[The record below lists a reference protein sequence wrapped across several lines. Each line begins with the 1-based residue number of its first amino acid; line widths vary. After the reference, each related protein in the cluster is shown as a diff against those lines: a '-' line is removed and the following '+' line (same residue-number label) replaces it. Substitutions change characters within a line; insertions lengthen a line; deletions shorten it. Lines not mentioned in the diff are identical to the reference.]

1 MASGAEAP
9 ETTNSKPRRRTRR
22 LVLTLVVLAL
32 VGVAVV
38 IASMAGGDDDETAA
52 SISVETDDESSVST
66 VEPEPTAGDDSRDV
80 PTADVPAATPAPA
93 AFTDCDAFV
102 SIDAAPDGDGSFER
116 PFVDFDD
123 GVDVLEPGKMLCVLP
138 GRYIDPFVITDAGTE
153 EKPITIRGFNGTSV
167 LSIKILARDVVVED
181 FEVTGLTRKEGP
193 GILLAGERITV
204 RNNLVHEMAGVGIAC
219 QRALA
224 GKSPRCV
231 DSEISGNRI
240 WDIDGYGIFV
250 WGDGNRVHDNQI
262 WKIYAGIHEDADAIR
277 FFGSNHDFRYNYI
290 HDIFEDDATPGRTPK
305 SDCFQTYDTEGKHPP
320 LENIVIAQNVCSTD
334 RHGVILN
341 RLHGAPAQN
350 IVIENNVFHSD
361 GVAAVLLFGDET
373 GPEVQYR
380 GLQIGNNLF
389 TGDVAFD
396 GIQASFGT
404 DVDIVNNLFMGQ
416 FDQFTVE
423 AAADVA
429 ESNNL
434 IVTEDDFVD
443 VTNPDFRER
452 YRLAP
457 GSVAIDAAAD
467 EFAPAVDLMDVARP
481 VDGSGDGNAVADVGP
496 YEYVPASP

>member
-9 ETTNSKPRRRTRR
+9 ESTKSKRRRRTRR
-22 LVLTLVVLAL
+22 LAVTFAVIVL
-32 VGVAVV
+32 VGVGVVVAVT
-38 IASMAGGDDDETAA
+38 AGGDDDETAA
-52 SISVETDDESSVST
+52 STTTAADDESSVST
-66 VEPEPTAGDDSRDV
+66 AEPEATPGDDTGDAPTA
-80 PTADVPAATPAPA
+80 VPAATPAA
-93 AFTDCDAFV
+93 ASFAGCDAFV
-102 SIDAAPDGDGSFER
+102 SVAGAPDGDGSFER

-123 GVDVLEPGKMLCVLP
+123 GVDVLEPGQILCVLP

-153 EKPITIRGFNGTSV
+153 DKPITIRGFNGTSV
-167 LSIKILARDVVVED
+167 LSIKVLARDVIVED

-250 WGDGNRVHDNQI
+250 WGDGNRIHANQI

-277 FFGSNHDFRYNYI
+277 FFGSNHDFRHNYI
-290 HDIFEDDATPGRTPK
+290 HDIFEADATPGRTPK
-305 SDCFQTYDTEGKHPP
+305 SDCFQTYDTEGNHPP

-341 RLHGAPAQN
+341 RFHGAPARN

-373 GPEVQYR
+373 GPAVQYR
-380 GLQIGNNLF
+380 GLRIGNNLF

-404 DVDIVNNLFMGQ
+404 EVDIVNNLFMGQ

-429 ESNNL
+429 ESNNM

-443 VTNPDFRER
+443 VTNPDVRER

-457 GSVAIDAAAD
+457 GSAAIDAGAD

-481 VDGSGDGNAVADVGP
+481 VDGSGDGNAVADIGP
-496 YEYVPASP
+496 YEYVPATP